1 VLGKGSFGKVML
13 VESKKNSKK
22 YMLIIIKK
30 FPFFIKKIHSILDK
44 LYAMKILKKDAV
56 AKRNQRVHTQGERKI
71 MEAINCPFIVKLHYA
86 FQTPS
91 KLYFVMDFMQGG

>member
-1 VLGKGSFGKVML
+1 
-13 VESKKNSKK
+13 
-22 YMLIIIKK
+22 
-30 FPFFIKKIHSILDK
+30 
-44 LYAMKILKKDAV
+44 MKILKKDAV

-71 MEAINCPFIVKLHYA
+71 MEAINCPLIVKLHYA